1 MTEKQYKNFIS
12 MNEKFIDR
20 CSQVCS
26 LLQPINSSYGYL
38 DTFEPDGDRIYGK
51 GDEYWGYGGH
61 EEHSNW
67 FPSKYLW
74 MKDEEIKDIV
84 NKELEDRENKK
95 REKKE
100 QEERLQIEREREIYE
115 KLKRKFE

>member
-38 DTFEPDGDRIYGK
+38 DTFEPDGDFVYGE
-51 GDEYWGYGGH
+51 GDEYWGYGGN
-61 EEHSNW
+61 EHHGQK

-74 MKDEEIKDIV
+74 MKDEEIKEIV

-95 REKKE
+95 REEKE
-100 QEERLQIEREREIYE
+100 KQERLQIEKEREIYE
-115 KLKRKFE
+115 KLKQKFE